1 MMIGLLKPTSGKIL
15 IDGRDITKMPETEL
29 NEQRKHMGMVFQYSA
44 LFDSMNVKENI
55 AFGLRMHTKL
65 SEPEIDQAVK
75 EKNFIWWDLMEQKNL
90 CRQTCPGA

>member
-55 AFGLRMHTKL
+55 AFGLRMHTNCQSL
-65 SEPEIDQAVK
+65 RLIRRSR
-75 EKNFIWWDLMEQKNL
+75 KNFIWWDLMEQKN
-90 CRQTCPGA
+90 